1 MLLTNISGK
10 IKNNK
15 GVEQKDM
22 MNKKQSLSD
31 LLDDQCSSVDL
42 DSLLSD
48 DKSVEGWYRYH
59 SVSAIIKDE
68 YSAHSHVD
76 FCKNISAKIAD
87 EPAIIA
93 SPRTEISHTS
103 DSSNNVVQLRR
114 SGGGLA
120 IAASAA
126 FATFF
131 SVQTL
136 QVSDQIT
143 PDNQTVIAN
152 NSANPIISDSKTL
165 DQVSAAESLEQSELE
180 FFNELYIQEANRPV
194 GGEYVKTFRFSAEQ
208 WQQILQNAA
217 RQQSKLQAE
226 EAEDTV
232 EQTKD

>member
-1 MLLTNISGK
+1 
-10 IKNNK
+10 
-15 GVEQKDM
+15 M
-22 MNKKQSLSD
+22 MDKKQSLSD

-42 DSLLSD
+42 DSLLND
-48 DKSVEGWYRYH
+48 EKSVEGWYRYH
-59 SVSAIIKDE
+59 SVSAILKDE

-76 FCKNISAKIAD
+76 FCREISSKIAD

-93 SPRTEISHTS
+93 VPKVKPNIENTHNNVVNS
-103 DSSNNVVQLRR
+103 DNVVQLRR
-114 SGGGLA
+114 AGGGLA

-152 NSANPIISDSKTL
+152 SSTSPIISDSKIP
-165 DQVSAAESLEQSELE
+165 DQLSVAESLEQSELE

-194 GGEYVKTFRFSAEQ
+194 GGEYVKTYRFSAEQ
-208 WQQILQNAA
+208 WQQILLNAS
-217 RQQSKLQAE
+217 RQQNKLQTEVKTE
-226 EAEDTV
+226 EPV
-232 EQTKD
+232 EQDKN